1 MSDKEKRDRKP
12 TGGTGRGKQGKF
24 SGNPDDKRSSYSG
37 ADGER
42 NPFQRRK
49 RITTGNTGAS
59 SDRPK
64 RTFDNREDKP
74 RFRDSNAGPRP
85 SSERPDRASSGPSTF
100 RKTEG
105 TGEVRPYRS
114 RSTDDKPSFRT
125 ERPARNFDDRG
136 PKRESD
142 RSKPEDRP
150 YRSRSTDDKPSFR
163 TERPAR
169 KFEDRG
175 PTRESDRSKPEDRP
189 YRSRS
194 TDDKP
199 SFRTERPARK
209 FEDRGP
215 KQESDRSKPED
226 RPFRSRSTDD
236 KPSFRTERPARKF
249 EDRGP
254 KRESDRS
261 KPEDR
266 PFRSRSTDDKPA
278 LRSDSPFKKYE
289 IKKKPEKKGDGRRSS
304 FGQAKGSDDRRSK
317 SDDRPSYRSRS
328 TDDKSSSRPDRPSR
342 KYEGKP
348 ESGERTERPRSF
360 EGRKG
365 TGSGRTNTDRF
376 SNRRLPASKVDG
388 TGIIRLNKF
397 LADAGVCSRREADVL
412 IQAGTVTVNGQV
424 VTEMGMKVNV
434 NDKVIYG
441 GQTLN
446 RETLRY
452 VLLNK
457 PKGYITTSDDPYERK
472 TVMELVTNACTE
484 RIYPVGRLDRNTTGL
499 LLFTNDGDLAK
510 KLMAPRHNVSK
521 LYHVELDK
529 PLTKTDLLRI
539 AEGVE
544 LEDGIAEIDE
554 IAWVTDAESKKEVG
568 IKIHSGKNRIVR
580 RIFESTGYEVVKLD
594 RVIFAGLTK
603 LNLTRGKWRHL
614 TPKEIALLK
623 AVK

>member
-1 MSDKEKRDRKP
+1 LPPNKRKMSDKEKRDRKP
-12 TGGTGRGKQGKF
+12 TGGTGRSKQGKF

-37 ADGER
+37 AEGER

-64 RTFDNREDKP
+64 RSFDNREDKP
-74 RFRDSNAGPRP
+74 RFRDSNEGARSGSGRT
-85 SSERPDRASSGPSTF
+85 ERPSSGPSTF
-100 RKTEG
+100 HKTEG
-105 TGEVRPYRS
+105 TGEGRPPYRS

-125 ERPARNFDDRG
+125 ERPARNFEDRG
-136 PKRESD
+136 PRRDTGSG
-142 RSKPEDRP
+142 KPEDRP

-169 KFEDRG
+169 NFEDRG
-175 PTRESDRSKPEDRP
+175 PGRDTGSGKPEDRP

-199 SFRTERPARK
+199 SFRTERPARN
-209 FEDRGP
+209 
-215 KQESDRSKPED
+215 
-226 RPFRSRSTDD
+226 
-236 KPSFRTERPARKF
+236 F

-254 KRESDRS
+254 KRDAGSG

-266 PFRSRSTDDKPA
+266 PYRSRGTDDKPK
-278 LRSDSPFKKYE
+278 LRNDSPFKKFE
-289 IKKKPEKKGDGRRSS
+289 IKKKPEKKGEGRRSS
-304 FGQAKGSDDRRSK
+304 FGQAKGSDDRRPK
-317 SDDRPSYRSRS
+317 PDDRPSYRSRG
-328 TDDKSSSRPDRPSR
+328 TDDKPSGRPDRPAR
-342 KYEGKP
+342 KFEGKS
-348 ESGERTERPRSF
+348 ESGERAERPRSF

-365 TGSGRTNTDRF
+365 TGSGRSNTNRF

-412 IQAGTVTVNGQV
+412 ILAGTVTVNGQV
-424 VTEMGMKVNV
+424 VTEMGMKVSV
-434 NDKVIYG
+434 NDKVMYG

-472 TVMELVTNACTE
+472 TVMELVANACTE

-499 LLFTNDGDLAK
+499 LLFTNDGELAK

-529 PLTKTDLLRI
+529 PLTKSDLLKI
-539 AEGVE
+539 AAGIE
-544 LEDGIAEIDE
+544 LEDGVAEVDE

-580 RIFESTGYEVVKLD
+580 RIFESIGYEVIKLD

-603 LNLTRGKWRHL
+603 LNLTRGKYRHL
-614 TPKEIALLK
+614 TPKEIASLQS
-623 AVK
+623 VK

>member
-12 TGGTGRGKQGKF
+12 TGGTGRSKQGKF

-37 ADGER
+37 AEGER

-64 RTFDNREDKP
+64 RSFDNREDKP
-74 RFRDSNAGPRP
+74 RFRDSNEGTRSGSGRTERP
-85 SSERPDRASSGPSTF
+85 SSGQSTF

-105 TGEVRPYRS
+105 TGEGRPPYRS
-114 RSTDDKPSFRT
+114 RSSEDKPSFRT
-125 ERPARNFDDRG
+125 ERPARSFEDRRPARDAG
-136 PKRESD
+136 SG
-142 RSKPEDRP
+142 KPEDRP
-150 YRSRSTDDKPSFR
+150 YRSRSSEDKPSFR

-169 KFEDRG
+169 SFEDRRPARDAG
-175 PTRESDRSKPEDRP
+175 SGKPEDRP

-194 TDDKP
+194 SEDKP
-199 SFRTERPARK
+199 SFRTERPARSYEGK
-209 FEDRGP
+209 
-215 KQESDRSKPED
+215 SED
-226 RPFRSRSTDD
+226 RPFKSRGTDD
-236 KPSFRTERPARKF
+236 KPK
-249 EDRGP
+249 
-254 KRESDRS
+254 
-261 KPEDR
+261 
-266 PFRSRSTDDKPA
+266 
-278 LRSDSPFKKYE
+278 LRNDSPFKKFE
-289 IKKKPEKKGDGRRSS
+289 IKKKPEKKGEGRRSS
-304 FGQAKGSDDRRSK
+304 FGSAKGSDDRRPK
-317 SDDRPSYRSRS
+317 SDDRPSYKSRGA
-328 TDDKSSSRPDRPSR
+328 DDKPSGRPDRPAR
-342 KYEGKP
+342 KFEGKS
-348 ESGERTERPRSF
+348 ESGERAERPRSF

-365 TGSGRTNTDRF
+365 TGSGRSNTNRF

-424 VTEMGMKVNV
+424 VTEMGMKVSV
-434 NDKVIYG
+434 NDKVIYD

-472 TVMELVTNACTE
+472 TVMELVANACTE

-499 LLFTNDGDLAK
+499 LLFTNDGELAK

-529 PLTKTDLLRI
+529 PLTKTDLLKI
-539 AEGVE
+539 AAGIE
-544 LEDGIAEIDE
+544 LEDGIAEVDE

-580 RIFESTGYEVVKLD
+580 RIFETIGYEVIKLD

-603 LNLTRGKWRHL
+603 LNLTRGKYRHL